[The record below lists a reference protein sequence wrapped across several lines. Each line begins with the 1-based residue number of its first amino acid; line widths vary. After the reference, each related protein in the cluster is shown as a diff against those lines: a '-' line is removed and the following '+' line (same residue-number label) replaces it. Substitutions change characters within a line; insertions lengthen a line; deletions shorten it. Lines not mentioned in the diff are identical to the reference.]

1 MNRDTTIDPDLEVTR
16 SMTTRKQDAASIIG
30 EELADELDE
39 KAKLVGKSEALIVK
53 SEEEEVIVEKAADK
67 KCPDCGATMVD
78 GKCPKC
84 DDDMEEEGC
93 GSKKEKKSATVDFS
107 EVLSAIAEIKS
118 SITVPAKPTHVLD
131 EAFETFKAQYDEV
144 YKSDAASSEKLQMIQ
159 EPFNQLG
166 GYLVSTLKATAQA
179 EEVVK
184 SDTTGIDMVKAFSEA
199 LQPLAQKL
207 DLLIQQNKPV
217 TNPVSSPQRRSF
229 NPADIQRS
237 NLEYSNKPLS
247 IQQLAEKSVGLS

>member
-1 MNRDTTIDPDLEVTR
+1 M
-16 SMTTRKQDAASIIG
+16 MKWKRKVAVD
-30 EELADELDE
+30 
-39 KAKLVGKSEALIVK
+39 KKKKMKSEV
-53 SEEEEVIVEKAADK
+53 
-67 KCPDCGATMVD
+67 
-78 GKCPKC
+78 
-84 DDDMEEEGC
+84 
-93 GSKKEKKSATVDFS
+93 VDFS

-144 YKSDAASSEKLQMIQ
+144 YKSEATSGDKLQMIQ

-166 GYLVSTLKATAQA
+166 SYLVSTLKATAQP
-179 EEVVK
+179 EVEK
-184 SDTTGIDMVKAFSEA
+184 SDNTGIDMVKAFSEA

-217 TNPVSSPQRRSF
+217 TNPVSTPQRRSF

-247 IQQLAEKSVGLS
+247 IQQLAEQSVGLNR